1 MSLYIHP
8 ENLKMI
14 YKAISSFP
22 LFEKLLLNPQ
32 AKNEWF
38 QNIVNNFY
46 NNLSNNILK
55 KKDLND
61 INRDTIAFMIK
72 DLKKKSLVQ
81 DIDIVSDN
89 DQPITNFD
97 ELFAKQMK
105 ERNML
110 FDSPIIKPS
119 DIIQLDSKQVNFNQ
133 NIDISDGY
141 LNDRFNSLDKIIK
154 SLEERIVL
162 LEKNEL
168 KPEL

>member
-8 ENLKMI
+8 ENQKII

-22 LFEKLLLNPQ
+22 LFEKSFLNPQ

-46 NNLSNNILK
+46 KKLSINILNK
-55 KKDLND
+55 KNLNE
-61 INRDTIAFMIK
+61 INRDTIAFMIQ
-72 DLKKKSLVQ
+72 DLKKKSLINNEEKT
-81 DIDIVSDN
+81 IDFES
-89 DQPITNFD
+89 DQPITNFE
-97 ELFAKQMK
+97 ELISKHMK

-110 FDSPIIKPS
+110 FDLPIIPPS

-154 SLEERIVL
+154 SLEERIVS
-162 LEKNEL
+162 LEDQIKLN
-168 KPEL
+168 